1 MRADE
6 DGAAPSFV
14 WFANVGTERTQLA
27 NIPLIFGM
35 VSLGQNDQTHS
46 LHSNAVSSVSC
57 SLSTPL
63 CSHRR
68 GYPRCTLRRPRRSAL
83 PALAA
88 AQPLTHCTGCP
99 PPGRRSPGAG
109 GVGHGGGKV
118 ALRRRPLPLHGPPL
132 AQPLLVK
139 PQRAELG
146 AEAGRRHS
154 GGGPS
159 PAARPPLARPPL
171 AKPEQVGLGTPAAA
185 EPGTRAALGVEAEL
199 RRRPS
204 SSRRGA

>member
-35 VSLGQNDQTHS
+35 VSLGQNDRTHS

-68 GYPRCTLRRPRRSAL
+68 GYPRCPLRRPRRSAL

-109 GVGHGGGKV
+109 GAGHGGGQV

-146 AEAGRRHS
+146 AEAGRLHS

-159 PAARPPLARPPL
+159 PAIAREAGAGGARRGGRQASAPPPLHSLLSPLPRAPPTSPL
-171 AKPEQVGLGTPAAA
+171 
-185 EPGTRAALGVEAEL
+185 
-199 RRRPS
+199 S
-204 SSRRGA
+204 SSRA